1 MLRDFSHY
9 VFRFHVQF
17 VEALSSG
24 IWFETFEHSID
35 NVELSANPRFLN
47 MYYEV
52 KDVQLELPRGE
63 IVSAKF
69 LIWEE
74 APEDSELVKVSLQFN
89 SREITVTDHDYFS
102 ALCSIRRVLELEGG
116 LLHCF
121 GASRNVYP
129 SPMSRDMGGGIK
141 AYKLHLGSQA
151 KLSDLVS
158 IFDSGA
164 DMSPTTVDEQERF
177 YKEWLASFC

>member
-1 MLRDFSHY
+1 
-9 VFRFHVQF
+9 
-17 VEALSSG
+17 
-24 IWFETFEHSID
+24 
-35 NVELSANPRFLN
+35 

-52 KDVQLELPRGE
+52 TDVQLELPRGE
-63 IVSAKF
+63 IISAKF

-74 APEDSELVKVSLQFN
+74 APEDPELVKVSLQFN
-89 SREITVTDHDYFS
+89 SREITITDHDYFS

-116 LLHCF
+116 LLHCY

-141 AYKLHLGSQA
+141 AFKLHLGLQA

-164 DMSPTTVDEQERF
+164 DMSPATVDEQERF
-177 YKEWLASFC
+177 HKEWLASLVTVGDDRRSL